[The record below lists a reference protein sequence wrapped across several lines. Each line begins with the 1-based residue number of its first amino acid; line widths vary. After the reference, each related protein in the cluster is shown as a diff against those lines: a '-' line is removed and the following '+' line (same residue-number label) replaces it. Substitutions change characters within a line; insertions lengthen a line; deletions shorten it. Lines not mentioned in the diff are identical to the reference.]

1 MKKVF
6 SAFVCLFLL
15 NSCDDGDIV
24 VETFDFGSVAVQKCS
39 NNDILLKTS
48 GNQLMLLNISP
59 TFFKNEETPLNT
71 PRVYTILNTTDV
83 IYRSYSGSVTSSSI
97 CSTIPPSS
105 PSVVD
110 EFNVK
115 PGGTVAITTTMIPTV
130 DPTSLST
137 RISYSHLIKFKN
149 TQFSNNTSTLSFP
162 DYLFGTYTS
171 ANNTLSFS
179 FPGAVPQNCS
189 DNKIYLKNGGQFLL
203 VDLPA
208 GSYPSQ
214 AGTQTINLGD
224 TAKVI
229 YRMYS
234 SSVTGSN
241 PDYSAVVACA
251 GSAPVTPIVLS
262 EEWIASQGSIT
273 IVTTEVFDPT
283 NTTVIGYK
291 HNLKFQNVVYQKGSQ
306 SFTHPEYTFGDYI
319 TN

>member
-6 SAFVCLFLL
+6 SAFVCLLLL
-15 NSCDDGDIV
+15 NSCDDGEIV
-24 VETFDFGSVAVQKCS
+24 VETFDFGSAAIQKCS

-48 GNQLMLLNISP
+48 GNQLMLLNISSS
-59 TFFKNEETPLNT
+59 FFKNEETPLDT
-71 PRVYTILNTTDV
+71 PRVYTILNPSDI
-83 IYRSYSGSVTSSSI
+83 IYRSYSADVTSSSI

-115 PGGTVAITTTMIPTV
+115 PGGTVEVTTTMIPTV

-149 TQFSNNTSTLSFP
+149 TQFANNASTISFP
-162 DYLFGTYTS
+162 NYLFGTYTS

-179 FPGAVPQNCS
+179 FPGATPQNCS

-208 GSYPSQ
+208 GSYPNQ
-214 AGTQTINLGD
+214 AGTQTINLGE

-234 SSVTGSN
+234 TSVSGSS
-241 PDYSAVVACA
+241 PDYSAVVACD
-251 GSAPVTPIVLS
+251 GSTPTTPIVLS
-262 EEWIASQGSIT
+262 EEWTATEGSIT
-273 IVTTEVFDPT
+273 VVTTEIFDPT

-291 HNLKFQNVVYQKGSQ
+291 HNLKFQNIVYKKGTQ
-306 SFTHPEYTFGDYI
+306 SFTHPEYTFGDYT

>member
-71 PRVYTILNTTDV
+71 PRAYTLLYPTDI
-83 IYRSYSGSVTSSSI
+83 IYRSYSGGVTSSSI
-97 CSTIPPSS
+97 CATIPPSS

-110 EFNVK
+110 EYNVR
-115 PGGTVAITTTMIPTV
+115 PGGTVEVTTSMIPTV
-130 DPTSLST
+130 DATSLST

-149 TQFSNNTSTLSFP
+149 VQFTNNTSTISFP
-162 DYLFGTYTS
+162 EYLFGTYTS

-189 DNKIYLKNGGQFLL
+189 DNKIYLKNGGEFLL

-208 GSYPSQ
+208 GSYPSV
-214 AGTQTINLGD
+214 AGTQTISLGD

-229 YRMYS
+229 SRMYS
-234 SSVTGSN
+234 TSVAGSN

-251 GSAPVTPIVLS
+251 GSTPTAPVVLS
-262 EEWIASQGSIT
+262 EEWIATQGTVT
-273 IVTTEVFDPT
+273 IVTTEIFDAS

-291 HNLKFQNVVYQKGSQ
+291 HNLTFQNIVYQKGTQ
-306 SFTHPEYTFGDYI
+306 SFTHPQYTFGDYT